1 MESDGRVALLE
12 APHSSE
18 DVAEDTA
25 DRAAGAQGSPR
36 KQLPAILQRLTPL
49 FERVS
54 WHPIRLLAVG
64 VALTL
69 TLFVLLAWS
78 LASSYGRSSTVLR
91 DSRLQRLA
99 TRMLHLDEAVGM
111 SARMAVA
118 TGDMRW
124 HDRYR
129 RFEPRLRAVIGQ
141 AMRIAPPGS
150 PVWSG
155 VAETR
160 AASANLVEL
169 EGQALRLLGQGD
181 RAAAAVIVLGEE
193 YEQQKEAY
201 ARSVERIATAVDNSI
216 DMEVALRQRRV
227 FFVGFAAVVS
237 LAVLLTTWLV
247 VLVLLRWHLIRRKR
261 AERELR
267 QAHGELEERVRD
279 RTAHLAAANRELE
292 EEVAERKRVEGQ
304 LAERTGQL
312 KRLARHQIHIEEELR
327 RHIARELHD
336 ELGQSLTAL
345 LIDVQRQAAH
355 GPYRRQWNS
364 VVDEL
369 QRMIRLVREIS
380 YGLRPPELEAIGLAR
395 SLESL
400 AGSVDRINGT
410 AVRVEAIFSGRL
422 SEASELCLYRVA
434 QESLSNA
441 VQHGKPT
448 RVDISLRTAGDSV
461 VLRIS
466 DNGAGFDEILV
477 RQSQLDGRNRGLGLL
492 GMRERMAELGGTL
505 TIDTAPGGGTRI
517 EARLPTSSETAASPE
532 AIQDGS

>member
-1 MESDGRVALLE
+1 MQSQA
-12 APHSSE
+12 
-18 DVAEDTA
+18 
-25 DRAAGAQGSPR
+25 RAALGETSQSVDAEREDGAEGGGGAAGSSR
-36 KQLPAILQRLTPL
+36 RRLLLTVQRLTPL

-78 LASSYGRSSTVLR
+78 LASSYGPGSTVLR
-91 DSRLQRLA
+91 DSRVQRLA
-99 TRMLHLDEAVGM
+99 ARMLHLDEALGM
-111 SARMAVA
+111 SARLAAA
-118 TGDMRW
+118 TGDLTW
-124 HDRYR
+124 HERYR
-129 RFEPRLRAVIGQ
+129 AIEPKLQAVIAQ
-141 AMRIAPPGS
+141 ALRIAPPDS
-150 PVWSG
+150 PVWHG
-155 VAETR
+155 VAETQAAR
-160 AASANLVEL
+160 AALLDL
-169 EGQALRLLGQGD
+169 EGRALGALEGGD
-181 RAAAAVIVLGEE
+181 RAAAAAILLGGE
-193 YEQQKEAY
+193 YERQKEAY
-201 ARSVERIATAVDNSI
+201 TRSVEKIATAVDNSI
-216 DMEVALRQRRV
+216 DREDVLRQRRV
-227 FFVGFAAVVS
+227 FLVGFTAVVS
-237 LAVLLTTWLV
+237 LAILLTTWLV

-267 QAHGELEERVRD
+267 QAHGELEIRVRD

-292 EEVAERKRVEGQ
+292 EEVAERKRIEGQ

-355 GPYRRQWNS
+355 GPHRKQWNS

-400 AGSVDRINGT
+400 ASSVDRVNGT
-410 AVRVEAIFSGRL
+410 AVRVEAVLSGRL

-434 QESLSNA
+434 QEALSNA
-441 VQHGKPT
+441 VQHGKPS
-448 RVDISLRTAGDSV
+448 RVDISLRAVGDSV

-492 GMRERMAELGGTL
+492 GMRERVAELGGTL

-517 EARLPTSSETAASPE
+517 EARLPTSAEPAAAPE
-532 AIQDGS
+532 ARGET